1 MFKSQKGITLVA
13 LVITIIVMLILAGV
27 SISLLLEEDGVI
39 NKALSVKDEQI
50 KASLKEAVALGN
62 ADMMM
67 EYHMDK
73 TKYLD
78 HFYSVDDDGN
88 KVLSEEKAFAY
99 FTEKLNENFS
109 YKNAFIHVEPNGHGF
124 VCYNQDGGNVLT
136 DKTVTVRIT
145 LDATKFGND
154 FVEAKIYTNEL
165 GDEEV

>member
-27 SISLLLEEDGVI
+27 SISLLLEDDGVI
-39 NKALSVKDEQI
+39 NKALTVKEEQI
-50 KASLKEAVALGN
+50 KASLREAVALGN

-73 TKYLD
+73 TKYLNN
-78 HFYSVDDDGN
+78 FYDVDDDGN

-109 YKNAFIHVEPNGHGF
+109 YKNAFIYKDPDGFGF
-124 VCYNQDGGNVLT
+124 VCYNQDGGNAVT
-136 DKTVTVRIT
+136 DKTIAVGIT
-145 LDATKFGND
+145 LDSTKFGND
-154 FVEAKIYTNEL
+154 FVEAKINTNVL
-165 GDEEV
+165 GD